1 MSPRLPRSIALVTL
15 LSLAACEPTQVDP
28 IAPDGVDAAFSMQG
42 AGEYADVMNQG
53 HVGVYQEDG
62 AHLVRQPNGLRTSMS
77 MPTPVPGEYV
87 YPPNPPGI
95 VAGHPEVF
103 TLWVFA
109 FNHPELCTDGVCDGD
124 DLGAGSA
131 AKGSVYNAGGHV
143 ASGRSM
149 TIAGRVAVGQPALA
163 PAGVEPTP
171 LTNPEGAE
179 VHLAITAHGAL
190 DPATLPGEFRSP
202 TGSGACGCWW
212 VAIFD

>member
-1 MSPRLPRSIALVTL
+1 MSPKLPSSLALVAA
-15 LSLAACEPTQVDP
+15 LSLVGCESTAVEPADV
-28 IAPDGVDAAFSMQG
+28 DGVDAAFSMHG
-42 AGEYADVMNQG
+42 GGEYEDVMDQG
-53 HVGVYQEDG
+53 HAGVYQEDG
-62 AHLVRQPNGLRTSMS
+62 AHLVRQTNGLRTSVS
-77 MPTPVPGEYV
+77 MPTPVPGEYL

-109 FNHPELCTDGVCDGD
+109 FNHPELCTDGICNGD
-124 DLGAGSA
+124 DLGAGAA

-143 ASGRSM
+143 ASGRFM

-163 PAGVEPTP
+163 PPGVEPTP

-179 VHLAITAHGAL
+179 VHLAVTSHGAL
-190 DPATLPGEFRSP
+190 DASTLPGEFRSP